1 MPRFRPDPPPPPS
14 PGTPGQPHTHDHD
27 PAPGHDA
34 GRRPGPGQ
42 SSGRSHGHSHSSGH
56 GHSPGRPYPDPARSR
71 ALLVG
76 APSAPGFET
85 LRYVKRDLEDLKAA
99 LCDEPHGI
107 LRPDHVEVLHSP
119 RRAEWLAALE
129 RAGRDATDLLFFYFV
144 GHGYR
149 APHGRQV
156 LHLLTENSDVRGDL
170 PATAVLWPDV
180 LERLAPGSFRH
191 AVLVLD
197 CCYSGTAATSGT
209 LLTGE
214 GYYVLASSQPTRTQ
228 PVDGV
233 AGTPPRSRFTHA
245 VITAMAEGGEPGS
258 PGLTMQDLYQWL
270 RRETRRWPK
279 GLEDGW
285 GPRSGSSGDG
295 PGVLISRAVRPGT
308 APSHRP
314 PVVPLP
320 LPGPQPS
327 LPARLVR
334 RLREAG
340 GARGVAVAGVHAV
353 SRRWKPAALV
363 LGALLL
369 PAALYAYAGSDEPD
383 GPGCAPPTELRVM
396 TGAETRTAVTR
407 AANAYMRSA
416 ANRKPL
422 GPDDGEPAH
431 CRRVNLTVYEA
442 GPGETAEAF
451 AASVL
456 WEGYDSAK
464 GADHRGSGT
473 GTGGIPAGVCR
484 PPARDSSPAG
494 ADGADG
500 DEQAEDGR
508 KKDGR
513 KKDGQAEDGRAGE
526 DAEDRKAGT
535 GEDMDAACPDPLR
548 DVGPQPDVIL
558 AGSSTELGRI
568 EGSLRR
574 APGPAAVKSY
584 RTVGYSPLVL
594 AVPAVLEP
602 RLREAGV
609 HRTGSSWDELL
620 AALDEMEPG
629 LPLLRPDPDSSGAGL
644 QHTVGLYEAPDGRF
658 AGGADRDAERMEKR
672 LGGRSVPA
680 ADADTLL
687 CDLTR
692 EAADRDGPGLGHAAA
707 LVAEKHVADFN
718 LGDRPGADSSCGN
731 SRPADDEARLLAYY
745 PEGVP
750 WMDFQVAEVAWEGA
764 GDAER
769 RSAAVGA
776 FQRWLAGEGS
786 GQLLGGLVR
795 GSDSGG
801 LPLPP
806 SGEAWKDPG
815 ESGVLPD
822 VPFVREVPGHLVADA
837 VVADYTRTRD
847 PGQVLFLVDVSGSM
861 AGGGKRELAADALR
875 RALRRLGPQDSYGI
889 RSYPKSAVEPAEAE
903 EVVERDTPGDDQAR
917 AQNWAR
923 DLPGKRV
930 VPEGAA
936 VYEVLTRALRDT
948 RGDDRPLIV
957 LITDGDDRPR
967 HDSDAVAFKAME
979 EERTREGSAD
989 VLVLSTRL
997 EGCTAEIQGFKNPQD
1012 RAECF
1017 AGEDAAKKLAE
1028 QVAGAV
1034 RGRAAR

>member
-1 MPRFRPDPPPPPS
+1 M
-14 PGTPGQPHTHDHD
+14 
-27 PAPGHDA
+27 
-34 GRRPGPGQ
+34 
-42 SSGRSHGHSHSSGH
+42 
-56 GHSPGRPYPDPARSR
+56 
-71 ALLVG
+71 
-76 APSAPGFET
+76 
-85 LRYVKRDLEDLKAA
+85 KRDLEDLRAA
-99 LCDEPHGI
+99 LCEEPHGI
-107 LRPDHVEVLHSP
+107 LRPDRVEVLHSP

-258 PGLTMQDLYQWL
+258 PGLSMQDLYQWL

-285 GPRSGSSGDG
+285 GPKSGSSGDG

-308 APSHRP
+308 APPHRP
-314 PVVPLP
+314 PAVPLP
-320 LPGPQPS
+320 RPDPQPS
-327 LPARLVR
+327 PPARLLR

-340 GARGVAVAGVHAV
+340 GAKGLAVAGVRAV
-353 SRRWKPAALV
+353 SRRWRPAALV
-363 LGALLL
+363 LSALLL
-369 PAALYAYAGSDEPD
+369 PAALYAYAGTDEPD

-407 AANAYMRSA
+407 AANAYMRSD

-451 AASVL
+451 AASDL

-464 GADHRGSGT
+464 GAGPGGSGT
-473 GTGGIPAGVCR
+473 GTGGIPAGACR
-484 PPARDSSPAG
+484 HPARDSSPAG

-500 DEQAEDGR
+500 DEQAEEGR

-513 KKDGQAEDGRAGE
+513 KKDGRAEDGQAEDGRAEE
-526 DAEDRKAGT
+526 DAEDRKAGA

-574 APGPAAVKSY
+574 APGPAAVTSY

-594 AVPAVLEP
+594 AVPAALEP

-609 HRTGSSWDELL
+609 RRTGSSWDELL
-620 AALDEMEPG
+620 AALEEVEPG

-658 AGGADRDAERMEKR
+658 AGGEDRDAERMEKR

-692 EAADRDGPGLGHAAA
+692 EAADRDGPGLGHAAV

-815 ESGVLPD
+815 ESGVLPG

-889 RSYPKSAVEPAEAE
+889 RSYPKSAAEPAEAE
-903 EVVERDTPGDDQAR
+903 EVVERGTPGDDQAR

-923 DLPGKRV
+923 GLPGQRV

>member
-1 MPRFRPDPPPPPS
+1 MTRFRPDPPPPSS
-14 PGTPGQPHTHDHD
+14 PGTPGQPQAHERD
-27 PAPGHDA
+27 PAPGHGD
-34 GRRPGPGQ
+34 GRKPGPGP
-42 SSGRSHGHSHSSGH
+42 GPGHSHSHGHRPGHGH
-56 GHSPGRPYPDPARSR
+56 GHSTGRPYPDPARSR

-99 LCDEPHGI
+99 LTEEPHGI
-107 LRPDHVEVLHSP
+107 LRPDRVEVLHSP
-119 RRAEWLAALE
+119 HRPEWLAALE
-129 RAGRDATDLLFFYFV
+129 RAGRDASDLLFFYFV

-170 PATAVLWPDV
+170 PATAVLWHDV

-233 AGTPPRSRFTHA
+233 AGTPPRSRFTDA

-258 PGLTMQDLYQWL
+258 PGLSMQDLYQWL

-295 PGVLISRAVRPGT
+295 PGVLISRAVRPGP
-308 APSHRP
+308 APPHPPPAEVPSPPPEPRP
-314 PVVPLP
+314 PLP
-320 LPGPQPS
+320 V
-327 LPARLVR
+327 RLLREV
-334 RLREAG
+334 REAG
-340 GARGVAVAGVHAV
+340 GVGAVAAAAV
-353 SRRWKPAALV
+353 RVLVRRWKVTAPV

-369 PAALYAYAGSDEPD
+369 PAVLYACGGTDEPD

-407 AANAYMRSA
+407 AANAYMRSD

-431 CRRVNLTVYEA
+431 CRRANLTVYEA

-464 GADHRGSGT
+464 GAGPRGSGT
-473 GTGGIPAGVCR
+473 GTGGIPAGACR

-494 ADGADG
+494 ADGTDG
-500 DEQAEDGR
+500 DE
-508 KKDGR
+508 K
-513 KKDGQAEDGRAGE
+513 AEDGRAGE
-526 DAEDRKAGT
+526 DAEDRKAGA

-594 AVPAVLEP
+594 AVPAALEP

-609 HRTGSSWDELL
+609 RRTGSSWDELL
-620 AALDEMEPG
+620 AALEEVEPG

-692 EAADRDGPGLGHAAA
+692 EAADLDGPGLGHAAA

-731 SRPADDEARLLAYY
+731 SRPADDAARLLAYY

-750 WMDFQVAEVAWEGA
+750 WMDLQVAEVAWEGA

-889 RSYPKSAVEPAEAE
+889 RSYPKSAAEPAEAE
-903 EVVERDTPGDDQAR
+903 EVVERNTPGDDQAL

-923 DLPGKRV
+923 DLPGQRV

>member
-1 MPRFRPDPPPPPS
+1 M
-14 PGTPGQPHTHDHD
+14 
-27 PAPGHDA
+27 
-34 GRRPGPGQ
+34 
-42 SSGRSHGHSHSSGH
+42 
-56 GHSPGRPYPDPARSR
+56 
-71 ALLVG
+71 
-76 APSAPGFET
+76 
-85 LRYVKRDLEDLKAA
+85 KRDLEDLKAA
-99 LCDEPHGI
+99 LCEEPHGI
-107 LRPDHVEVLHSP
+107 LRPDRVEVLHSP

-258 PGLTMQDLYQWL
+258 PGLSMQDLYQWL

-285 GPRSGSSGDG
+285 GPKSGSSGDG

-308 APSHRP
+308 APPHRP
-314 PVVPLP
+314 PAVSLP
-320 LPGPQPS
+320 RPDPQPS
-327 LPARLVR
+327 PPARLLR

-340 GARGVAVAGVHAV
+340 GAKGVAVAGVRAV
-353 SRRWKPAALV
+353 SRRWRPAALV
-363 LGALLL
+363 LSALLL
-369 PAALYAYAGSDEPD
+369 PAALYAYAGTDEPD

-407 AANAYMRSA
+407 AANAYMRSD

-451 AASVL
+451 AASDL

-464 GADHRGSGT
+464 GAGPGGSGT
-473 GTGGIPAGVCR
+473 GTGGIPAGACR
-484 PPARDSSPAG
+484 HPARDSSPAG

-500 DEQAEDGR
+500 DEQAEEGR
-508 KKDGR
+508 KKDGG
-513 KKDGQAEDGRAGE
+513 KKDGQAEDGQAEDGRAE
-526 DAEDRKAGT
+526 ENAEDRKAGV
-535 GEDMDAACPDPLR
+535 GEDTDAACPDPLR

-574 APGPAAVKSY
+574 APGPAAVTSY

-594 AVPAVLEP
+594 AVPAALEP

-609 HRTGSSWDELL
+609 RRTGSSWDELL
-620 AALDEMEPG
+620 AALKEVEPG

-658 AGGADRDAERMEKR
+658 AGGEDRDAERMEKR

-692 EAADRDGPGLGHAAA
+692 EAADRDGPGLGHAAV

-750 WMDFQVAEVAWEGA
+750 WMDFQVAEVAWESA

-815 ESGVLPD
+815 ESGVLPG

-889 RSYPKSAVEPAEAE
+889 RSYPKSAAEPAEAE
-903 EVVERDTPGDDQAR
+903 EVVERGTPGDDQAR

-923 DLPGKRV
+923 GLPGQRV